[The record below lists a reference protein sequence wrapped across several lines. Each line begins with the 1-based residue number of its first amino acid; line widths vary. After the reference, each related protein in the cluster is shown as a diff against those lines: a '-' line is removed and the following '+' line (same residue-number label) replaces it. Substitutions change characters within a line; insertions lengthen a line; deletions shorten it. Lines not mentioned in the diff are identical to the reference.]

1 MWPKT
6 LLNGTFRPLG
16 LTAASP
22 LQHHSVST
30 HCFIPSPATFSRL
43 PNQSPL
49 NQPAPAATAEYLS
62 LETDDR
68 CGSYDDVLIEGGDD
82 VTVAASDIADTEFDD
97 GCSAREE
104 PQNTR
109 FLEGFVT
116 SERNWTASFE
126 GTMIHEA
133 AINDSLKS
141 TKVIERNVS
150 VRSEGETSRQSLISA
165 PIPFAVP
172 GSVPLRDIKNGRRS
186 TWLDASVKL
195 LAKSRGTRESAP
207 KTKTVNASIQV
218 KYAAG
223 NTSTLT
229 SETLVT
235 PRHQGHK
242 GAPKP
247 SFKIFSENPSRCSS
261 SRSLCAPTHTHPLR
275 SRPVNTLS
283 TCGGDAAQ
291 KVTSPLCSCGR
302 RAKRQLVS
310 NGGPNHGRGFYC
322 CPVRRSASGGQ
333 VRKGCEFFK
342 WESAVMR
349 GSSRLCPAVDSSSA
363 SFCHVIK
370 SSRIVS
376 SVQRKSF

>member
-1 MWPKT
+1 MVWPKT

-16 LTAASP
+16 PTAASP
-22 LQHHSVST
+22 LHRHGVIT
-30 HCFIPSPATFSRL
+30 HRFIPSPTTFSRL
-43 PNQSPL
+43 LNQSPL
-49 NQPAPAATAEYLS
+49 NQPAHAAAAEYLS

-68 CGSYDDVLIEGGDD
+68 CGSYDDVLIEGADD
-82 VTVAASDIADTEFDD
+82 VTVAASDIAYTEFDD

-109 FLEGFVT
+109 FLQGFVT

-126 GTMIHEA
+126 GTTIH
-133 AINDSLKS
+133 DSLTS
-141 TKVIERNVS
+141 TKVTGRNVS
-150 VRSEGETSRQSLISA
+150 ARSVGETSRQSLISA
-165 PIPFAVP
+165 PFPFALP
-172 GSVPLRDIKNGRRS
+172 GSVPLCDIKNGRRS
-186 TWLDASVKL
+186 AWLDASVSL
-195 LAKSRGTRESAP
+195 LAKSRGSSESAP
-207 KTKTVNASIQV
+207 KTKTVNASLQV
-218 KYAAG
+218 
-223 NTSTLT
+223 N

-247 SFKIFSENPSRCSS
+247 SFKIFSENRSRCSS
-261 SRSLCAPTHTHPLR
+261 SRSLCAPTHTLPLR
-275 SRPVNTLS
+275 SRPVNALS
-283 TCGGDAAQ
+283 TCGGEAAQKSAQ

-342 WESAVMR
+342 WESAVTK
-349 GSSRLCPAVDSSSA
+349 SSPRLSPAVDSSSA
-363 SFCHVIK
+363 SFCHAIK
-370 SSRIVS
+370 SSRGVCP
-376 SVQRKSF
+376 VQRKSF